1 MGTRNNTKS
10 PREISLSELWKVHWE
25 RKAGGGLFLIL
36 FVVGIVGGLAKA
48 SWQPQTMGL
57 RGLLKEV
64 SPKSRVL
71 IVQHPEAAPAFAPD
85 LRVVRQMIDA
95 GIQRWV
101 RTNSL
106 RGAWGRLIHSN
117 DVVGIKVYTEP
128 GPFAGTRPAVVEAV
142 VQSLLTAGVSPKRIV
157 IWDKY
162 RRDLVR
168 VGLDKLQSR
177 YGVVVEGA
185 VEAGFDPKHFYDN
198 PVPGTL
204 VWGDLEFRPG
214 ELIQGRHSYVTRLL
228 THRITRIINIA
239 PLLNHNGIGVCGCLY
254 SLALGSVDNVI
265 RFTKD
270 PERLAVAVPEI
281 YARPEIHDKVALHIV
296 DALIGQYYG
305 EDTGLMHYAAVLN
318 QLRFSTDPVA
328 LDLLSVQEL
337 EALRKKYGQAQLHP
351 SLELYHNAAI
361 LELGEDD
368 LRQAEIEWLNL
379 PAKKKAHSSTQATSG
394 QEGEPRL

>member
-1 MGTRNNTKS
+1 MGTRNKTKPPEKDLPAS
-10 PREISLSELWKVHWE
+10 RRGEGGNRKV
-25 RKAGGGLFLIL
+25 GLL
-36 FVVGIVGGLAKA
+36 FVLVLLVVGGVGG
-48 SWQPQTMGL
+48 WTGTQRPQAMGL
-57 RGLLKEV
+57 RGLLGELT
-64 SPKSRVL
+64 PKSRVL
-71 IVQHPEAAPAFAPD
+71 IVRHPHAAPAFAPN
-85 LRVVRQMIDA
+85 LKVVRQMIDA

-101 RTNSL
+101 GTNSL
-106 RGAWGRLIHSN
+106 RGAWNRLIHSN
-117 DVVGIKVYTEP
+117 EVVGIKVYTEP

-142 VQSLLTAGVSPKRIV
+142 VQSLLAAGIPPKRIV
-157 IWDKY
+157 VWDKY

-168 VGLDKLQSR
+168 VGLDRLQSR
-177 YGVVVEGA
+177 YGVAVEGA

-214 ELIQGRHSYVTRLL
+214 KIVQGRHSYVTRLL

-305 EDTGLMHYAAVLN
+305 EETGLMHYATVLN
-318 QLRFSTDPVA
+318 QIRFSTDPVA
-328 LDLLSVQEL
+328 LDLLSIREL
-337 EALRKKYGQAQLHP
+337 EALRKKYGQAQLHL
-351 SLELYHNAAI
+351 SLIHI
-361 LELGEDD
+361 
-368 LRQAEIEWLNL
+368 
-379 PAKKKAHSSTQATSG
+379 
-394 QEGEPRL
+394 